1 MYNTWYILNIVL
13 IIVIHIW
20 VDHRVKKRRKRVRK
34 ESTATRRCWE
44 QRKKGENQLPLDLLP
59 VNNGMMVAV
68 DDEKEGAVNRNAK
81 IIIPIIQLLFNILFF
96 TICMTGSRTSH
107 AQ

>member
-44 QRKKGENQLPLDLLP
+44 ERKKVENQLPPDL
-59 VNNGMMVAV
+59 VNGMMVAV

-96 TICMTGSRTSH
+96 TICMTGSRTS
-107 AQ
+107 QSQ